1 MALSKKTLRLLKW
14 MYWIVA
20 ICAHL
25 YVCYTLFV
33 LDRPITG
40 VVWLILGLV
49 LIFVMYLYYFPP
61 GDSGSSWPPYITS
74 CPDYLTSVTQPN
86 GATLCMDYVGLNN
99 PRIAKTNPSNPPRS
113 SDSNYATYT
122 FDPSGTASQKS
133 NNAQARGLTWQGL
146 F

>member
-14 MYWIVA
+14 MYWIVG
-20 ICAHL
+20 IFAHL
-25 YVCYTLFV
+25 YICYNLFV

-61 GDSGSSWPPYITS
+61 DDSGSSWPPYVTT
-74 CPDYLTSVTQPN
+74 CPDYLTAVTQTD
-86 GATLCMDYVGLNN
+86 GVTVCMDYVGLNN
-99 PRIAKTNPSNPPRS
+99 PNIRTTDPRHPPMPSEP
-113 SDSNYATYT
+113 NYSQYI
-122 FDPSGTASQKS
+122 FDPAGTTSQKIT
-133 NNAQARGLTWQGL
+133 NAQARGLTWQGL

>member
-20 ICAHL
+20 IFAHL
-25 YVCYTLFV
+25 YICYNLFV

-49 LIFVMYLYYFPP
+49 LIFVMYLYYFPL
-61 GDSGSSWPPYITS
+61 GDNGSSWPPYVTT
-74 CPDYLTSVTQPN
+74 CPDYLTAVTQTS
-86 GATLCMDYVGLNN
+86 GTTVCMDYVGLNN
-99 PRIAKTNPSNPPRS
+99 PSIRKTDPSNPPLPLDPS
-113 SDSNYATYT
+113 YSQYI
-122 FDPSGTASQKS
+122 FDPAGTTNQKIT
-133 NNAQARGLTWQGL
+133 NARARGLTWQGL